1 MNKSNNVLFNQTI
14 SMLECV
20 HNASEH
26 INRCI
31 ANKTTGVI
39 GLENKSQVKNRIVE
53 YAALYFVQSNYY
65 SQLGVECEDL
75 VNHYNKPIGTVIKKS
90 VGIGQ
95 LSDSEYASILKC
107 AKKLVDLKVQIE
119 GV

>member
-1 MNKSNNVLFNQTI
+1 MIKFTQTI

-20 HNASEH
+20 HNASDH

-31 ANKTTGVI
+31 DNKTTGVI
-39 GLENKSQVKNRIVE
+39 DLENKSQVKNRIVE

-65 SQLGVECEDL
+65 SELVIECEDL
-75 VNHYNKPIGTVIKKS
+75 ANHYDKHIGTIVKKS
-90 VGIGQ
+90 VGIGR
-95 LSDSEYASILKC
+95 LSDKEYASILKC
-107 AKKLVDLKVQIE
+107 AKKLVDLKIQSE

>member
-1 MNKSNNVLFNQTI
+1 MKHIKFKQTI

-20 HNASEH
+20 HNASDH

-31 ANKTTGVI
+31 VNNTTGVI
-39 GLENKSQVKNRIVE
+39 DLENKSQVKNRIVE
-53 YAALYFVQSNYY
+53 YAAMYFVQSNYY
-65 SQLGVECEDL
+65 SELSIECEDL
-75 VNHYNKPIGTVIKKS
+75 AIHYNKPISTVIKKS

-95 LSDSEYASILKC
+95 LSDHEYASILKC
-107 AKKLVDLKVQIE
+107 AKKLVDLKILNE

>member
-1 MNKSNNVLFNQTI
+1 MKHIKFKQTI

-20 HNASEH
+20 HNASDH

-39 GLENKSQVKNRIVE
+39 DLDNKSQVKNRIVE

-65 SQLGVECEDL
+65 SELVIECEDL
-75 VNHYNKPIGTVIKKS
+75 VMHYGKPIDTVIKKL

-107 AKKLVDLKVQIE
+107 AKKLVDLKIQSE

>member
-1 MNKSNNVLFNQTI
+1 MKHIKFKQTI

-20 HNASEH
+20 HNASDH

-39 GLENKSQVKNRIVE
+39 DLDNKSQVKNRIVA
-53 YAALYFVQSNYY
+53 YAALYFVQANYY
-65 SQLGVECEDL
+65 SEVVIECEDL
-75 VNHYNKPIGTVIKKS
+75 VNHHNKPIGTVIKKS

-95 LSDSEYASILKC
+95 LSDKEYASILKC
-107 AKKLVDLKVQIE
+107 AKKLVDLKIQIE

>member
-1 MNKSNNVLFNQTI
+1 MIKFNQTI

-39 GLENKSQVKNRIVE
+39 DLENKSQVKNRIVE

-65 SQLGVECEDL
+65 SQLVIECEDL
-75 VNHYNKPIGTVIKKS
+75 AAHYNKPIGTVIKKS

-95 LSDSEYASILKC
+95 LSDKEYASILKC
-107 AKKLVDLKVQIE
+107 AKKLVDLKVQSE

>member
-1 MNKSNNVLFNQTI
+1 MKHIKFKQTI

-20 HNASEH
+20 QNASNH
-26 INRCI
+26 IKRCI
-31 ANKTTGVI
+31 NNKTTGVI
-39 GLENKSQVKNRIVE
+39 DLDNNAQVKNRIVE

-65 SQLGVECEDL
+65 SDLIIECEDL
-75 VNHYNKPIGTVIKKS
+75 AMHYNKPIGTAINKS

-95 LSDSEYASILKC
+95 LSDHEYASILKC
-107 AKKLVDLKVQIE
+107 AKKLVDLKILNE

>member
-1 MNKSNNVLFNQTI
+1 MNQIKFKQTI

-20 HNASEH
+20 HNASNH

-31 ANKTTGVI
+31 DNNTTGVI
-39 GLENKSQVKNRIVE
+39 DLENKSQVKNRIVE

-65 SQLGVECEDL
+65 SELLIECEDL
-75 VNHYNKPIGTVIKKS
+75 ASHHNKAIGTVIKKT

-95 LSDSEYASILKC
+95 LSDNDYASILKC
-107 AKKLVDLKVQIE
+107 AKKLVDLKMLNE

>member
-1 MNKSNNVLFNQTI
+1 MKHIKFNQTI

-20 HNASEH
+20 HNASNH
-26 INRCI
+26 IKRCI
-31 ANKTTGVI
+31 DNKSTGVI
-39 GLENKSQVKNRIVE
+39 DLENKSQVKNRIVE

-65 SQLGVECEDL
+65 SELSIECEDL
-75 VNHYNKPIGTVIKKS
+75 AIHYNKHIGTVIKKS

-95 LSDSEYASILKC
+95 LSDNEYASILKC
-107 AKKLVDLKVQIE
+107 AKKLIDLKTLNE

>member
-1 MNKSNNVLFNQTI
+1 MKHIKFKQTI

-20 HNASEH
+20 HNASNH
-26 INRCI
+26 IKRCI
-31 ANKTTGVI
+31 DNKTTGI
-39 GLENKSQVKNRIVE
+39 IDLENKSQVKNRIVE

-65 SQLGVECEDL
+65 SEISIECEDL
-75 VNHYNKPIGTVIKKS
+75 ASHHNKAIGTVIKKT

-95 LSDSEYASILKC
+95 LSDHEYASILKC
-107 AKKLVDLKVQIE
+107 AKRLVELKIKNE

>member
-1 MNKSNNVLFNQTI
+1 MNKSNNVLFKQTI

-20 HNASEH
+20 HNASNH

-31 ANKTTGVI
+31 ANRTTGVI
-39 GLENKSQVKNRIVE
+39 DLENKSQVKNRIVE
-53 YAALYFVQSNYY
+53 YAALYFVQANYY
-65 SQLGVECEDL
+65 SELVIECEDL
-75 VNHYNKPIGTVIKKS
+75 VNHYNKPIDTVIKKS
-90 VGIGQ
+90 VGVDQ

-107 AKKLVDLKVQIE
+107 AKKLVDLKIQSE

>member
-1 MNKSNNVLFNQTI
+1 MKHIKFKQTI

-20 HNASEH
+20 HNASNH
-26 INRCI
+26 IKRCI
-31 ANKTTGVI
+31 DNKSVGVI
-39 GLENKSQVKNRIVE
+39 DLENKSQVKNRIVE

-65 SQLGVECEDL
+65 SELLIECEDL
-75 VNHYNKPIGTVIKKS
+75 VSHHNKSIGTVIKKS

-95 LSDSEYASILKC
+95 LSDNDYASILKC
-107 AKKLVDLKVQIE
+107 AKKLVDLKTLNE

>member
-1 MNKSNNVLFNQTI
+1 MKHIKFKQTI

-20 HNASEH
+20 HNASDH

-39 GLENKSQVKNRIVE
+39 DLENKSQVKNRIVE

-65 SQLGVECEDL
+65 SELVIECEDL
-75 VNHYNKPIGTVIKKS
+75 ASHHNKPIGTVIKKT

-107 AKKLVDLKVQIE
+107 AKKLVDLKMMNE

>member
-1 MNKSNNVLFNQTI
+1 MIKSNNVLFKQTI

-20 HNASEH
+20 HNTSVH

-39 GLENKSQVKNRIVE
+39 DLENKSQVKNRIVE

-65 SQLGVECEDL
+65 SELSIECEDL

-107 AKKLVDLKVQIE
+107 AKKLVDLKTLNE
-119 GV
+119 GY

>member
-1 MNKSNNVLFNQTI
+1 MKHIKFNQTI

-20 HNASEH
+20 HNASVH

-39 GLENKSQVKNRIVE
+39 DLENKSQVKNRIVE
-53 YAALYFVQSNYY
+53 YAAMYFVQSNYY
-65 SQLGVECEDL
+65 SELSIECEDL
-75 VNHYNKPIGTVIKKS
+75 ANHYNKSIGTVVKKS

-95 LSDSEYASILKC
+95 LSDKEYASILKC
-107 AKKLVDLKVQIE
+107 AKKLVDLKIQC
-119 GV
+119 

>member
-1 MNKSNNVLFNQTI
+1 MKHIKFKQTI

-20 HNASEH
+20 HNASDH

-31 ANKTTGVI
+31 DNKTTGVI
-39 GLENKSQVKNRIVE
+39 DLENKSQAKNRIVE
-53 YAALYFVQSNYY
+53 YAALYFVQANYY
-65 SQLGVECEDL
+65 SELSIECEDL

-90 VGIGQ
+90 VGIGK
-95 LSDSEYASILKC
+95 LSDKEYASILKC
-107 AKKLVDLKVQIE
+107 AKKLVDLKIQSE

>member
-1 MNKSNNVLFNQTI
+1 
-14 SMLECV
+14 MLECV
-20 HNASEH
+20 HNASVH
-26 INRCI
+26 TNRCI

-39 GLENKSQVKNRIVE
+39 DLENKSQVKNRIVE
-53 YAALYFVQSNYY
+53 YTAMYFVQSNYY
-65 SQLGVECEDL
+65 SELSIECEDL
-75 VNHYNKPIGTVIKKS
+75 VRHYNKPIGAVIKKS

-107 AKKLVDLKVQIE
+107 AKKLVDLKIQSE

>member
-1 MNKSNNVLFNQTI
+1 MKHIKFKQTI

-20 HNASEH
+20 HNASVH

-31 ANKTTGVI
+31 ANRTTVVI
-39 GLENKSQVKNRIVE
+39 DLENKSQVKNRIVE
-53 YAALYFVQSNYY
+53 YAALYFVQANYY
-65 SQLGVECEDL
+65 SQLEIECEDL

-95 LSDSEYASILKC
+95 LSDSEYASILKH
-107 AKKLVDLKVQIE
+107 AKKLIDLKMMNE
-119 GV
+119 GCLK